1 MRNRKKI
8 YTDFQDQKEENLKKQ
23 LHLKQDQMVD
33 KVQVIIREQH
43 QALDKALAVIKEQHQ
58 VLDLAVIK
66 EQHQALDLAVIKEQH
81 QAHQIVIKMLL
92 KLLIVPKLLQMETRE
107 NINSL
112 DQKKGD

>member
-58 VLDLAVIK
+58 V
-66 EQHQALDLAVIKEQH
+66 
-81 QAHQIVIKMLL
+81 HQIVIKMLL

-112 DQKKGD
+112 DQKKGV

>member
-1 MRNRKKI
+1 
-8 YTDFQDQKEENLKKQ
+8 
-23 LHLKQDQMVD
+23 MVD

-66 EQHQALDLAVIKEQH
+66 EQHQA
-81 QAHQIVIKMLL
+81 HQIVIKMLL
-92 KLLIVPKLLQMETRE
+92 KLLIVPKLLQMDTRE

>member
-1 MRNRKKI
+1 LRNRKKI
-8 YTDFQDQKEENLKKQ
+8 YIDFQDQKEENLKKQ

-58 VLDLAVIK
+58 V
-66 EQHQALDLAVIKEQH
+66 
-81 QAHQIVIKMLL
+81 HQIVIKMLL

-112 DQKKGD
+112 DQKKGV

>member
-8 YTDFQDQKEENLKKQ
+8 YIDFQDQKEENLKKQ

-58 VLDLAVIK
+58 V
-66 EQHQALDLAVIKEQH
+66 
-81 QAHQIVIKMLL
+81 HQIVIKMLL

-112 DQKKGD
+112 DQKKGV

>member
-8 YTDFQDQKEENLKKQ
+8 YIDFQDQKEENLKKQ

-58 VLDLAVIK
+58 V
-66 EQHQALDLAVIKEQH
+66 
-81 QAHQIVIKMLL
+81 HQIVIKMLL
-92 KLLIVPKLLQMETRE
+92 KLLIVPKLLQMEKRE

-112 DQKKGD
+112 DQKKGV

>member
-8 YTDFQDQKEENLKKQ
+8 YIDFQDQKEENLKKQ

-43 QALDKALAVIKEQHQ
+43 QALDKALPVIKEQHQ
-58 VLDLAVIK
+58 V
-66 EQHQALDLAVIKEQH
+66 
-81 QAHQIVIKMLL
+81 HQIVIKMLL

-112 DQKKGD
+112 DQKKGV